1 MAKYEAVTSV
11 YETVKNTQHVR
22 RPGTVVELSDED
34 AQRLLDIGAVK
45 EIDESGEESG
55 DAAAEAEDVELP
67 ARPTNSGTKEEWR
80 AYLTALERVTADEL
94 GPLDVPADA
103 RRDDMIRIGDARVTE
118 WNNVQ

>member
-1 MAKYEAVTSV
+1 MPKYEAVTSV

-34 AQRLLDIGAVK
+34 AQRLLEIGAVK
-45 EIDESGEESG
+45 QVGETEETSEESG
-55 DAAAEAEDVELP
+55 AEEVELP

-80 AYLTALERVTADEL
+80 AYLTALEAVTKDEL
-94 GPLDVPADA
+94 GPLEVPADA
-103 RRDDMIRIGDARVTE
+103 KRDDMIRLGDTRVSE